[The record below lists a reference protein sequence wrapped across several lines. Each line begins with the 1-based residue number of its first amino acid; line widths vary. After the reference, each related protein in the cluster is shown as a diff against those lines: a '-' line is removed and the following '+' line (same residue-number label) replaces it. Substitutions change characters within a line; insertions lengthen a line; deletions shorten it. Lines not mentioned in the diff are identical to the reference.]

1 MSDLLKGKVALITGG
16 ARGQGEATVE
26 VFVREGAQ
34 VVFVDVLDEGEAV
47 AARLGDAAEFR
58 RMDVTDPRAWSQTV
72 AHVVD
77 RHGRVDVLVNNA
89 AITFIRLM
97 METSPEELQKVLSI
111 NLIGPYLGMQAVVPQ
126 MVRQGAGSI
135 VNVAS
140 VNGFRGTTRMTAYDA
155 SKWGLRGLS
164 KAAALELA
172 PNGIRVNSVHPG
184 AINTPMLNPDGRDP
198 TEFGFLNIGLGRV
211 GAPEEVARA
220 TAFLASDHAS
230 YISGAELAV
239 DGSWSA
245 GVYLD
250 GAPHPYYPGDAA

>member
-1 MSDLLKGKVALITGG
+1 MKDLLKDKVALITGG
-16 ARGQGEATVE
+16 ARGQGAATVE
-26 VFVREGAQ
+26 VFVEAGAK
-34 VVFVDVLDEGEAV
+34 VVFVDVLDDGADL
-47 AARLGDAAEFR
+47 ARRLGDAAEFR
-58 RMDVTDPRAWSQTV
+58 RMDVTDERAWRQTV
-72 AHVVD
+72 EYVAG

-97 METSPEELQKVLSI
+97 METSHDELQKVLAV
-111 NLIGPYLGMQAVVPQ
+111 NLMGPYLGMQAVVPH
-126 MVRQGAGSI
+126 MVRQGKGAI

-184 AINTPMLNPDGRDP
+184 AIDTPMLNPDGKDP
-198 TEFGFLNIGLGRV
+198 SEFGFLRIGLGRV
-211 GAPEEVARA
+211 GRPEEVARA
-220 TAFLASDHAS
+220 TAFLASDQAS

-239 DGSWSA
+239 DGTWSA

-250 GAPHPYYPGDAA
+250 GDPHPYYQA

>member
-1 MSDLLKGKVALITGG
+1 MGDLLKDKVALITGG
-16 ARGQGEATVE
+16 ARGQGAATVE
-26 VFVREGAQ
+26 VFVREGAR

-47 AARLGDAAEFR
+47 AERLGDAAEFR
-58 RMDVTDPRAWSQTV
+58 RMDVTDPRAWAQTV
-72 AHVVD
+72 EHTVS
-77 RHGRVDVLVNNA
+77 RHGRLDVLVNNA

-97 METSPEELQKVLSI
+97 METAPEELDKVLSI
-111 NLIGPYLGMQAVVPQ
+111 NLKGPYLGMQAVVPQ
-126 MVRQGAGSI
+126 MVRQGGGAI

-184 AINTPMLNPDGRDP
+184 AIDTPMLNPEGKDP
-198 TEFGFLNIGLGRV
+198 SEFAFLRIGLGRV
-211 GAPEEVARA
+211 GRPEEVARA
-220 TAFLASDHAS
+220 TAFLSSDQAS
-230 YISGAELAV
+230 YVSGAELAV
-239 DGSWSA
+239 DGTWSA

-250 GAPHPYYPGDAA
+250 GGPHPYYQA

>member
-1 MSDLLKGKVALITGG
+1 MKDLLKDKVALITGG
-16 ARGQGEATVE
+16 ARGQGAATVE
-26 VFVREGAQ
+26 VFVEAGAK
-34 VVFVDVLDEGEAV
+34 VVFVDVLDDAEDV
-47 AARLGDAAEFR
+47 AARLGEAAEFH
-58 RMDVTDPRAWSQTV
+58 RMDVTDERAWRQTV
-72 AHVVD
+72 EYVMG
-77 RHGRVDVLVNNA
+77 RHGRLDVLVNNA

-97 METSPEELQKVLSI
+97 METSPDELQKVLAV
-111 NLIGPYLGMQAVVPQ
+111 NLMGPYLGMQAVVPH
-126 MVRQGAGSI
+126 MVRQGKGAI

-184 AINTPMLNPDGRDP
+184 AIDTPMLNPDGKDP
-198 TEFGFLNIGLGRV
+198 SEFGFLRIGLGRV
-211 GAPEEVARA
+211 GRPEEVARA
-220 TAFLASDHAS
+220 TAFLASDQAS

-239 DGSWSA
+239 DGTWSA

-250 GAPHPYYPGDAA
+250 GDPHPYYQA

>member
-1 MSDLLKGKVALITGG
+1 MKDLLKDKVALITGG
-16 ARGQGEATVE
+16 ARGQGAATVE
-26 VFVREGAQ
+26 VFVEAGAK
-34 VVFVDVLDEGEAV
+34 VVFVDVLDDGGDV
-47 AARLGDAAEFR
+47 AAQLGEAAEFR
-58 RMDVTDPRAWSQTV
+58 RMDVTDERAWRQTV
-72 AHVVD
+72 EYVMG
-77 RHGRVDVLVNNA
+77 RHGRLDVLVNNA

-97 METSPEELQKVLSI
+97 METSPDELQKVLAV
-111 NLIGPYLGMQAVVPQ
+111 NLMGPYLGMQAVVPH
-126 MVRQGAGSI
+126 MVRQGKGAI

-184 AINTPMLNPDGRDP
+184 AIDTPMLNPDGKDP
-198 TEFGFLNIGLGRV
+198 SEFGFLRIGLGRV
-211 GAPEEVARA
+211 GRPEEVARA
-220 TAFLASDHAS
+220 TAFLASDQAS

-239 DGSWSA
+239 DGTWSA

-250 GAPHPYYPGDAA
+250 GDPHPYYQA